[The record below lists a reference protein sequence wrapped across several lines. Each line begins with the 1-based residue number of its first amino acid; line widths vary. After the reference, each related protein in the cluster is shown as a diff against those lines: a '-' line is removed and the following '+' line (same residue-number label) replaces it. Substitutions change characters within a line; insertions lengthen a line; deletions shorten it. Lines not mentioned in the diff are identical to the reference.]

1 MQLLTL
7 ATTNNDSRVQIFEGR
22 ITFLFFFVSAGDEPI
37 VFLNPNIT
45 DFATRLKKG
54 VATESGTVEMNGEMR
69 AIQFSDANP
78 VHTVNI
84 GGKILRVRLQRKD
97 KIGAHDMEIELL
109 VDVVP

>member
-7 ATTNNDSRVQIFEGR
+7 ATTNNDSRVQIFDGR
-22 ITFLFFFVSAGDEPI
+22 ITLLFFFVSAGDQPI

-45 DFATRLKKG
+45 DFATKLKNG
-54 VATESGTVEMNGEMR
+54 VATESGTVAINGEMR

-84 GGKILRVRLQRKD
+84 EGETLRVRLQRKQ
-97 KIGAHDMEIELL
+97 KIGAHNMEIDLL
-109 VDVVP
+109 VEVVH